1 MTPIDRAEAE
11 LQRLVG
17 AGKLVGFVAGVR
29 EAGRSWVAAGGMSAV
44 DGPPMSEDAVFPLSS
59 NTKPVGGLLAM
70 RLVELGLLGLDDP
83 VGEHLPELADPR
95 VLARPDGPLEETV
108 PAERA
113 ITLRH
118 LLTMTA
124 GFGWAGEGTPLAG
137 AMAAQQVAP
146 GPYAPPMPPD
156 EYLRRL
162 GALPLAGQPG
172 QGWNY
177 HNSSDVLGVLLARA
191 TGSAVPDLVAE
202 HVTGPLGTRDT
213 GFTAAPGRL
222 VASYGADPS
231 GGLRALDTAGR
242 FGEPPAFAS
251 LACGLAAT
259 VADYL
264 LALEALVAGAPV
276 LAPETAAQ
284 MCTDQLTAA
293 QRAAAS
299 GIVEP
304 GSGYGFQVETRPD
317 GAVGWAG
324 GLGTIGYADRD
335 TGRAAAVF
343 TNQGFD
349 VEGATEALDAVWGLL
364 S

>member
-1 MTPIDRAEAE
+1 
-11 LQRLVG
+11 
-17 AGKLVGFVAGVR
+17 
-29 EAGRSWVAAGGMSAV
+29 
-44 DGPPMSEDAVFPLSS
+44 SEDAVFPLSS

-83 VGEHLPELADPR
+83 VGEHLPELAAPR

-191 TGSAVPDLVAE
+191 TGSGVPDPVA
-202 HVTGPLGTRDT
+202 GPA
-213 GFTAAPGRL
+213 TAPLRGPPGRL
-222 VASYGADPS
+222 VRGGPVRGTAGARHRGPVRGAARVRLARVRPGRHRRGLPPRPRSPRRGCAGPRPGDRGADVHRSAHRGAARGRLRDRRARERLRLP
-231 GGLRALDTAGR
+231 GGDPPRRRRRMGREAGHARVRRPGHRPGRRGVAEPGVRRRGRGGGAGR
-242 FGEPPAFAS
+242 RGGPAQLGRPHRSCGAAGIARLWREPRKS
-251 LACGLAAT
+251 
-259 VADYL
+259 
-264 LALEALVAGAPV
+264 
-276 LAPETAAQ
+276 
-284 MCTDQLTAA
+284 
-293 QRAAAS
+293 RA
-299 GIVEP
+299 I
-304 GSGYGFQVETRPD
+304 RD
-317 GAVGWAG
+317 GA
-324 GLGTIGYADRD
+324 
-335 TGRAAAVF
+335 
-343 TNQGFD
+343 
-349 VEGATEALDAVWGLL
+349 